1 VGDQQQFNVYLPRE
15 LVRSVKH
22 AAIEEG
28 VSLSKLVEL
37 ALTGYLEQLAGQ
49 RGEERS

>member
-1 VGDQQQFNVYLPRE
+1 MYLPRE

-28 VSLSKLVEL
+28 LSLSRLVEQ
-37 ALTGYLEQLAGQ
+37 ALTSYLAVLAE
-49 RGEERS
+49 RHREERS